1 VATHYTILGIA
12 FALAL
17 IPAYI
22 SLCSVF
28 AQPLVHGVKTNSST
42 LASLRNATISIHT
55 KNIIQA
61 NSFNILNKER
71 ALVKKS
77 LFSNI
82 DNVVLMA
89 KGGVKNTIP
98 VNVNAKII
106 NQLDNN
112 RIDTTQGVNMTKSL
126 TATEHTHKSC
136 CGQSSIL
143 QWHKHFRCSMYFHDR
158 YSNKSNVLI
167 TCLLAITNLR
177 CLVAYI
183 SCD

>member
-1 VATHYTILGIA
+1 MNTAGTHYTILGIA
-12 FALAL
+12 FALLLHLL
-17 IPAYI
+17 IPANI

-82 DNVVLMA
+82 DNVILIA
-89 KGGVKNTIP
+89 KDGVKNTIP
-98 VNVNAKII
+98 VTVNAKII

-112 RIDTTQGVNMTKSL
+112 RVDTTQGVNMTKSL
-126 TATEHTHKSC
+126 IATELANAISAIIPTNNST
-136 CGQSSIL
+136 SS
-143 QWHKHFRCSMYFHDR
+143 QQQARVVVDNQAFCSGISTSGAACTFT
-158 YSNKSNVLI
+158 I
-167 TCLLAITNLR
+167 AIQK
-177 CLVAYI
+177 
-183 SCD
+183 

>member
-1 VATHYTILGIA
+1 MALRQTVLLLLLLGTLQLA
-12 FALAL
+12 F
-17 IPAYI
+17 I
-22 SLCSVF
+22 
-28 AQPLVHGVKTNSST
+28 Q
-42 LASLRNATISIHT
+42 
-55 KNIIQA
+55 NIIQA

-126 TATEHTHKSC
+126 TATELANAI
-136 CGQSSIL
+136 SS
-143 QWHKHFRCSMYFHDR
+143 QHQARVVVDNQAFCSG
-158 YSNKSNVLI
+158 
-167 TCLLAITNLR
+167 
-177 CLVAYI
+177 I
-183 SCD
+183 STSGAACTFTIGIQK